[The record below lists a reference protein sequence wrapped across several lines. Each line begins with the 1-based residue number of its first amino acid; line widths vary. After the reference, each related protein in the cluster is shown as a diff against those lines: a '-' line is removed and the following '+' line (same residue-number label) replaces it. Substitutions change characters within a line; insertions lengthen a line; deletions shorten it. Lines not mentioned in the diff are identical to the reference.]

1 MKMIIIEREVVQARA
16 LDRAKVVALLKRHG
30 VQLHKSTETTV
41 EQLDEG
47 LLANLLYAALADGR
61 PSGLTDDVVS
71 MLDSATVDHEY
82 DIDVRVEEL

>member
-30 VQLHKSTETTV
+30 VRLDKSTETTV
-41 EQLDEG
+41 DQLDEG
-47 LLANLLYAALADGR
+47 MLANLLFAAIA
-61 PSGLTDDVVS
+61 SGHPGLVEDVES
-71 MLDSATVDHEY
+71 MLDSATIDHEY